1 MMVRVSISSKTF
13 LRSMMILAVM
23 PAMVF
28 SAPAVGKVRMA
39 LGEVDR
45 WKAKQ
50 NEWIPLKTFK
60 NVYQSDKV
68 RTGEAS
74 EVTIGLQD
82 GSTIR
87 IGEKSIVEMEKL
99 FEPNDEGGF
108 ETKIDVEKGFLV
120 NFAVHKLKNK
130 KSKFIFKTGTATA
143 SIRGTEG
150 YIGGEGV
157 FFAGLKTGKL
167 EITPAGS
174 DKPVFIGAG
183 ETTFG
188 KDSLVVVKLAS
199 SGEARFAK
207 RLSKILADK
216 SKSVKELLAEVQ
228 KADSTFQQELREEA
242 QKAAAALPADGFIL
256 STTSPVEICEG
267 GLSIDGSYRTSD
279 ENASLILKV
288 GKGYTSENLIRA
300 ADGKAHTFSEKIAIS
315 DENGL
320 WTADKATLEFNGA
333 GLTNSK
339 TIDLQIN
346 KSCSGV
352 NTKAPTATI
361 SSYDS
366 LHCVANVSVGDMK
379 NDAAVMSIESDGSQI
394 SEEAITKNAQKR
406 VKLQKGR
413 HEYVV
418 RIEDQAA
425 NKVELTKTMGCYP
438 NKRFPI
444 EVFGGPKEILKVPP
458 PPEDIEDRITRT
470 LQFRIRIPENDPEYL
485 NKVTVRF
492 NGKIIL
498 QESLTQIHTLDY
510 QIPVTLS
517 RDAKN
522 HIDIEV
528 VHKSGYT
535 ARAKKDYEV
544 R

>member
-1 MMVRVSISSKTF
+1 
-13 LRSMMILAVM
+13 MMILAVI

-28 SAPAVGKVRMA
+28 SAPAVGKVRMT

-50 NEWIPLKTFK
+50 NEWTAIKTGVK
-60 NVYQSDKV
+60 IYQSDKV
-68 RTGEAS
+68 RTGVES
-74 EVTIGLQD
+74 EVVFGLPD
-82 GSTIR
+82 GSSIM
-87 IGEKSIVEMEKL
+87 IGENTIVEMEKL
-99 FEPNDEGGF
+99 FEPNDDGGF
-108 ETKIDVEKGFLV
+108 ETKIDVEKGFL

-188 KDSLVVVKLAS
+188 NDSLVVVKLAS

-207 RLSKILADK
+207 RLTKILADK
-216 SKSVKELLAEVQ
+216 SKSVKDLQTELQ

-242 QKAAAALPADGFIL
+242 QKAAATLPAEGFIL

-279 ENASLILKV
+279 ENASLVLKV
-288 GKGYTSENLIRA
+288 GKGFTSNNLIRA
-300 ADGKAHTFSEKIAIS
+300 ADGKAHTFSEKLAIS

-320 WTADKATLEFNGA
+320 WTADKATLEFKGA
-333 GLTNSK
+333 GLTSSK

-346 KSCSGV
+346 KACAEV
-352 NTKAPTATI
+352 NTKAPTASI

-366 LHCVANVSVGDMK
+366 LHCVANVSVGDMQ
-379 NDAAVMSIESDGSQI
+379 NDAAVMAIESDGSQI
-394 SEEAITKNAQKR
+394 SEETITKNAQKR
-406 VKLQKGR
+406 IKLQKGR

-418 RIEDQAA
+418 RVEDQAA

-438 NKRFPI
+438 NKRFTI
-444 EVFGGPKEILKVPP
+444 DVFGKPREILKVPP
-458 PPEDIEDRITRT
+458 PPNDIADRITQT

-492 NGKIIL
+492 DGKIIL
-498 QESLTQIHTLDY
+498 QESTTQIHTLDY

-517 RDAKN
+517 REAKN
-522 HIDIEV
+522 HVDIEV

>member
-28 SAPAVGKVRMA
+28 SAPAVGKVRMT

-50 NEWIPLKTFK
+50 NEWFK
-60 NVYQSDKV
+60 INSGAKVYQSDKV
-68 RTGEAS
+68 RTGVES
-74 EVTIGLQD
+74 EVVFGLPD
-82 GSTIR
+82 GSSIM
-87 IGEKSIVEMEKL
+87 IGENTIVEMEKL

-108 ETKIDVEKGFLV
+108 ETKIDVEKGFL

-216 SKSVKELLAEVQ
+216 SKSVKELQAEVQ

-288 GKGYTSENLIRA
+288 GKGFTSENLIRA

>member
-1 MMVRVSISSKTF
+1 MVRISISSKTF
-13 LRSMMILAVM
+13 LRSMMILAVI

-28 SAPAVGKVRMA
+28 SAPAVGKVRMT

-50 NEWIPLKTFK
+50 NEWTAIKTGVK
-60 NVYQSDKV
+60 IYQSDKV
-68 RTGEAS
+68 RTGVES
-74 EVTIGLQD
+74 EVVFGLPD
-82 GSTIR
+82 GSSIM
-87 IGEKSIVEMEKL
+87 IGENTIVEMEKL
-99 FEPNDEGGF
+99 FEPNDDGGF
-108 ETKIDVEKGFLV
+108 ETKIDVEKGFL

-188 KDSLVVVKLAS
+188 NDSLVVVKLAS

-207 RLSKILADK
+207 RLTKILADK
-216 SKSVKELLAEVQ
+216 SKSVKDLQTELQ

-242 QKAAAALPADGFIL
+242 QKAAATLPAEGFIL

-279 ENASLILKV
+279 ENASLVLKV
-288 GKGYTSENLIRA
+288 GKGFTSNNLIRA
-300 ADGKAHTFSEKIAIS
+300 ADGKAHTFSEKLAIS

-320 WTADKATLEFNGA
+320 WTADKATLEFKGA
-333 GLTNSK
+333 GLTSSK

-346 KSCSGV
+346 KACAEV
-352 NTKAPTATI
+352 NTKAPTASI

-366 LHCVANVSVGDMK
+366 LHCVANVSVGDMQ
-379 NDAAVMSIESDGSQI
+379 NDAAVMAIESDGSQI
-394 SEEAITKNAQKR
+394 SEETITKNAQKR
-406 VKLQKGR
+406 IKLQKGR
-413 HEYVV
+413 HEYTV
-418 RIEDQAA
+418 RVEDQAA

-438 NKRFPI
+438 NKRFTI
-444 EVFGGPKEILKVPP
+444 DVFGKPREILKVPP
-458 PPEDIEDRITRT
+458 PPNDIADRITQT

-492 NGKIIL
+492 DGKIIL
-498 QESLTQIHTLDY
+498 QESTTQIHTLDY

-517 RDAKN
+517 REAKN
-522 HIDIEV
+522 HVDIEV

>member
-1 MMVRVSISSKTF
+1 MVRVSISSKTF

-28 SAPAVGKVRMA
+28 SATAIGKVRMA

-50 NEWIPLKTFK
+50 NEWFK
-60 NVYQSDKV
+60 INSGAKVYQSDKV
-68 RTGEAS
+68 RTGVES
-74 EVTIGLQD
+74 EVVFGLPD
-82 GSTIR
+82 GSSIM
-87 IGEKSIVEMEKL
+87 IGENTIVEMEKL

-108 ETKIDVEKGFLV
+108 ETKIDVEKGFL

-216 SKSVKELLAEVQ
+216 SKSVKELQAEVQ

-288 GKGYTSENLIRA
+288 GKGFTSENLIRA

>member
-1 MMVRVSISSKTF
+1 MMVRVSVSSKKF
-13 LRSMMILAVM
+13 LRAIMILAVL
-23 PAMVF
+23 PAMAF
-28 SAPAVGKVRMA
+28 SATAVGKVRMT

-50 NEWIPLKTFK
+50 NEWAAIKTGVK
-60 NVYQSDKV
+60 IYQSDKV
-68 RTGEAS
+68 RTGVES
-74 EVTIGLQD
+74 EVVFGLPD
-82 GSTIR
+82 GSSIM
-87 IGEKSIVEMEKL
+87 IGENTIVEMEKL
-99 FEPNDEGGF
+99 FEPNDDGGF
-108 ETKIDVEKGFLV
+108 ETKIDVEKGFL

-167 EITPAGS
+167 EITPTGS

-188 KDSLVVVKLAS
+188 TDSLVVVKLAS

-207 RLSKILADK
+207 RLTKILADK
-216 SKSVKELLAEVQ
+216 SKSVKDLQAELQ

-242 QKAAAALPADGFIL
+242 QKTAATLPENGFIV
-256 STTSPVEICEG
+256 TTSSPVEICEG
-267 GLSIDGSYRTSD
+267 GLSVDGSYRTSD
-279 ENASLILKV
+279 ENASLILKI
-288 GKGYTSENLIRA
+288 GKSFTSNNLIRA

-320 WTADKATLEFNGA
+320 WTADKATLEFKGA
-333 GLTNSK
+333 GLANTK

-346 KSCSGV
+346 KGCPEV
-352 NTKAPTATI
+352 NTKSPTASI

-366 LHCVANVSVGDMK
+366 LHCVANVSVGDMQ
-379 NDAAVMSIESDGSQI
+379 NDAAVLAFESDGSQL
-394 SEEAITKNAQKR
+394 SEETITKNAQKR
-406 VKLQKGR
+406 LKLQKGR
-413 HEYVV
+413 HEYVIRV
-418 RIEDQAA
+418 EDQAA
-425 NKVELTKTMGCYP
+425 NKVEVTKVMGCYP
-438 NKRFPI
+438 NKHFTI
-444 EVFGGPKEILKVPP
+444 DVFGKPKEVLKVPP
-458 PPEDIEDRITRT
+458 PPVDIPDRISQT
-470 LQFRIRIPENDPEYL
+470 LQFRIRIPENDPEFL
-485 NKVTVRF
+485 NKVTVRQD
-492 NGKIIL
+492 GKIIL
-498 QESLTQIHTLDY
+498 QESLSQIHTLDY
-510 QIPVTLS
+510 QIPVMIS
-517 RDAKN
+517 RTAKN

>member
-1 MMVRVSISSKTF
+1 MVRVSISSKTF

-28 SAPAVGKVRMA
+28 SATAIGKVRMA

-50 NEWIPLKTFK
+50 NEWFK
-60 NVYQSDKV
+60 INSGAKVYQSDKV
-68 RTGEAS
+68 RTGVES
-74 EVTIGLQD
+74 EVVFGLPD
-82 GSTIR
+82 GSSIM
-87 IGEKSIVEMEKL
+87 IGENTIVEMEKL

-108 ETKIDVEKGFLV
+108 ETKIDVEKGFL

-216 SKSVKELLAEVQ
+216 SKSVKELQAEVQ
-228 KADSTFQQELREEA
+228 KADSTFQQELREDA

-288 GKGYTSENLIRA
+288 GKGFTSENLIRA

>member
-1 MMVRVSISSKTF
+1 MVRVSISSKTF

-28 SAPAVGKVRMA
+28 SAPAVGKVRMT

-50 NEWIPLKTFK
+50 NEWFK
-60 NVYQSDKV
+60 INSGAKVYQSDKV
-68 RTGEAS
+68 RTGVES
-74 EVTIGLQD
+74 EVVFGLPD
-82 GSTIR
+82 GSSIM
-87 IGEKSIVEMEKL
+87 IGENTIVEMEKL

-108 ETKIDVEKGFLV
+108 ETKIDVEKGFL

-216 SKSVKELLAEVQ
+216 SKSVKELQAEVQ
-228 KADSTFQQELREEA
+228 KADSTFQQELREDA

-288 GKGYTSENLIRA
+288 GKGFTSENLIRA

>member
-1 MMVRVSISSKTF
+1 MVRISISSKTF
-13 LRSMMILAVM
+13 LRSMMILAVI

-28 SAPAVGKVRMA
+28 SAPAVGKVRMT

-50 NEWIPLKTFK
+50 NEWTAIKTGVK
-60 NVYQSDKV
+60 IYQSDKV
-68 RTGEAS
+68 RTGVES
-74 EVTIGLQD
+74 EVVFGLPD
-82 GSTIR
+82 GSSIM
-87 IGEKSIVEMEKL
+87 IGENTIVEMEKL
-99 FEPNDEGGF
+99 FEPNDDGGF
-108 ETKIDVEKGFLV
+108 ETKIDVEKGFL

-188 KDSLVVVKLAS
+188 NDSLVVVKLAS

-207 RLSKILADK
+207 RLTKILADK
-216 SKSVKELLAEVQ
+216 SKSVKDLQTELQ

-242 QKAAAALPADGFIL
+242 QKAAATLPAEGFIL

-279 ENASLILKV
+279 ENASLVLKV
-288 GKGYTSENLIRA
+288 GKGFTSNNLIRA
-300 ADGKAHTFSEKIAIS
+300 ADGKAHTFSEKLAIS

-320 WTADKATLEFNGA
+320 WTADKATLEFKGA
-333 GLTNSK
+333 GLTSSK

-346 KSCSGV
+346 KACAEV
-352 NTKAPTATI
+352 NTKAPTASI

-366 LHCVANVSVGDMK
+366 LHCVANVSVGDMQ
-379 NDAAVMSIESDGSQI
+379 NDAAVMAIESDGSQI
-394 SEEAITKNAQKR
+394 LEETITKNAQKR
-406 VKLQKGR
+406 IKLQKGR

-418 RIEDQAA
+418 RVEDQAA

-438 NKRFPI
+438 NKRFTI
-444 EVFGGPKEILKVPP
+444 DVFGKPREILKVPP
-458 PPEDIEDRITRT
+458 PPNDIADRITQT

-492 NGKIIL
+492 DGKIIL
-498 QESLTQIHTLDY
+498 QESTTQIHTLDY

-517 RDAKN
+517 REAKN
-522 HIDIEV
+522 HVDIEV

>member
-1 MMVRVSISSKTF
+1 
-13 LRSMMILAVM
+13 MMILAVM

-28 SAPAVGKVRMA
+28 SAPAVGKVRMT

-50 NEWIPLKTFK
+50 NEWFK
-60 NVYQSDKV
+60 INPGAKVYQSDKV
-68 RTGEAS
+68 RTGVES
-74 EVTIGLQD
+74 EVVFGLPD
-82 GSTIR
+82 GSSIM
-87 IGEKSIVEMEKL
+87 IGENTIVEMEKL

-108 ETKIDVEKGFLV
+108 ETKIDVEKGFL

-216 SKSVKELLAEVQ
+216 SKSVKELQAEVQ

-256 STTSPVEICEG
+256 STTSPVKICEG

-288 GKGYTSENLIRA
+288 GKGFTSENLIRA

>member
-28 SAPAVGKVRMA
+28 SAPAVGKVRMT

-50 NEWIPLKTFK
+50 NEWFK
-60 NVYQSDKV
+60 INPGAKVYQSDKV
-68 RTGEAS
+68 RTGVES
-74 EVTIGLQD
+74 EVVFGLPD
-82 GSTIR
+82 GSSIM
-87 IGEKSIVEMEKL
+87 IGENTIVEMEKL

-108 ETKIDVEKGFLV
+108 ETKIDVEKGFL

-174 DKPVFIGAG
+174 DKPVFIGGG

-216 SKSVKELLAEVQ
+216 SKSVKELQAEVQ

-256 STTSPVEICEG
+256 STTSPVKICEG

-288 GKGYTSENLIRA
+288 GKGFTSENLIRA

>member
-28 SAPAVGKVRMA
+28 SATAVGKVRMT

-50 NEWIPLKTFK
+50 NEWTAIKTGVK
-60 NVYQSDKV
+60 IYQSDKV
-68 RTGEAS
+68 RTGVES
-74 EVTIGLQD
+74 EVVFGLPD
-82 GSTIR
+82 GSSIM
-87 IGEKSIVEMEKL
+87 IGENTIVEMEKL

-108 ETKIDVEKGFLV
+108 ETKIDVEKGFL

-188 KDSLVVVKLAS
+188 TDSLVVVKLAS

-216 SKSVKELLAEVQ
+216 SKSVKDLKTELQ

-242 QKAAAALPADGFIL
+242 QKAASTLPADGFIL

-288 GKGYTSENLIRA
+288 GKGFTSENLIRA
-300 ADGKAHTFSEKIAIS
+300 AVYSSICFQREESCFLWVQSFS
-315 DENGL
+315 
-320 WTADKATLEFNGA
+320 
-333 GLTNSK
+333 
-339 TIDLQIN
+339 
-346 KSCSGV
+346 V
-352 NTKAPTATI
+352 
-361 SSYDS
+361 
-366 LHCVANVSVGDMK
+366 
-379 NDAAVMSIESDGSQI
+379 
-394 SEEAITKNAQKR
+394 
-406 VKLQKGR
+406 
-413 HEYVV
+413 
-418 RIEDQAA
+418 
-425 NKVELTKTMGCYP
+425 
-438 NKRFPI
+438 
-444 EVFGGPKEILKVPP
+444 
-458 PPEDIEDRITRT
+458 
-470 LQFRIRIPENDPEYL
+470 QFWHRR
-485 NKVTVRF
+485 
-492 NGKIIL
+492 
-498 QESLTQIHTLDY
+498 
-510 QIPVTLS
+510 
-517 RDAKN
+517 
-522 HIDIEV
+522 
-528 VHKSGYT
+528 
-535 ARAKKDYEV
+535 
-544 R
+544 

>member
-28 SAPAVGKVRMA
+28 SATAIGKVRMA

-50 NEWIPLKTFK
+50 NEWFK
-60 NVYQSDKV
+60 INSGAKVYQSDKV
-68 RTGEAS
+68 RTGVES
-74 EVTIGLQD
+74 EVVFGLPD
-82 GSTIR
+82 GSSIM
-87 IGEKSIVEMEKL
+87 IGENTIVEMEKL

-108 ETKIDVEKGFLV
+108 ETKIDVEKGFL

-216 SKSVKELLAEVQ
+216 SKSVKELQAEVQ
-228 KADSTFQQELREEA
+228 KADSTFQQELREDA

-288 GKGYTSENLIRA
+288 GKGFTSENLIRA

>member
-1 MMVRVSISSKTF
+1 MVRVSISSKTF

-28 SAPAVGKVRMA
+28 SAPAVGKVRMT

-50 NEWIPLKTFK
+50 NEWFK
-60 NVYQSDKV
+60 INSGAKVYQSDKV
-68 RTGEAS
+68 RTGVES
-74 EVTIGLQD
+74 EVVFGLPD
-82 GSTIR
+82 GSSIM
-87 IGEKSIVEMEKL
+87 IGENTIVEMEKL

-108 ETKIDVEKGFLV
+108 ETKIDVEKGFL

-216 SKSVKELLAEVQ
+216 SKSVKELQAEVQ

-288 GKGYTSENLIRA
+288 GKGFTSENLIRA

>member
-1 MMVRVSISSKTF
+1 MMVRVSISSKIF

-28 SAPAVGKVRMA
+28 SATAVGKVRMT

-50 NEWIPLKTFK
+50 NEWTAIKTGVK
-60 NVYQSDKV
+60 IYQSDKV
-68 RTGEAS
+68 RTGVES
-74 EVTIGLQD
+74 EVVFGLPD
-82 GSTIR
+82 GSSIM
-87 IGEKSIVEMEKL
+87 IGENTIVEMEKL

-108 ETKIDVEKGFLV
+108 ETKIDVEKGFL

-183 ETTFG
+183 ETALGT
-188 KDSLVVVKLAS
+188 DSLMVVKLAS

-216 SKSVKELLAEVQ
+216 SKSVKDLRTELQ

-242 QKAAAALPADGFIL
+242 KKAAATLPENGFIV
-256 STTSPVEICEG
+256 TTNSPVEICEG

-279 ENASLILKV
+279 ENASLVLKV
-288 GKGYTSENLIRA
+288 GKGFTSNNLIRA
-300 ADGKAHTFSEKIAIS
+300 ADGKDHTFSEKIAVS

-320 WTADKATLEFNGA
+320 WTADKATLVFSGA

-339 TIDLQIN
+339 SIDLQVN
-346 KSCSGV
+346 KSCPEV
-352 NTKAPTATI
+352 NTKAPTVAI

-366 LHCVANVSVGDMK
+366 LHCVANVSVGDMQ
-379 NDAAVMSIESDGSQI
+379 NDAAVLAFESDGSQV

-406 VKLQKGR
+406 LKLQKGR

-418 RIEDQAA
+418 RVEDQAG
-425 NKVELTKTMGCYP
+425 NKAEVTKTMGCYP
-438 NKRFPI
+438 NKHFTIDVMGKAR
-444 EVFGGPKEILKVPP
+444 EILKVPP
-458 PPEDIEDRITRT
+458 PPQDIADRITQT

-485 NKVTVRF
+485 NKVTVKQD
-492 NGKIIL
+492 GKIIL
-498 QESLTQIHTLDY
+498 QEQLTQIHTLDY
-510 QIPVTLS
+510 QIPVMLS
-517 RDAKN
+517 REAKN
-522 HIDIEV
+522 HIEIEV